1 MTVRVAAFDCGTN
14 SLRLLVADLDPAAG
28 TSTELVRE
36 MRIVRLGEGVDRTGR
51 ISGEAMTR
59 VFTAIEEYAELVAS
73 FDVEAIRFCATSA
86 ARDAENS
93 EEFMAGVRARAGVQ
107 PEVLDGDAEAEAS
120 FSGAVRDLPDLPD
133 LSGPLLVCDIGGG
146 STELILGTAADG
158 ILAAHSLDIG
168 SVRLNER
175 HLADDPP
182 TAAQVAAATADIEA
196 ALDGCRVDPST
207 AGALVGV
214 AGTVTTVAAGVLGL
228 PAYDRAAIH
237 HSALPADD
245 VHATVSRLLAMT
257 VAERRSLGYMHP
269 GRADVIGAGALILDR
284 LLRRTPVETLLV
296 SEHDILDGIAWSLA
310 PSNPALGKAP

>member
-51 ISGEAMTR
+51 ISDEAMTR
-59 VFTAIEEYAELVAS
+59 VFTAIEEYAELVTS

-93 EEFMAGVRARAGVQ
+93 EEFMAGVRARVGVQ

-133 LSGPLLVCDIGGG
+133 LAGPLLVCDIGGG

-158 ILAAHSLDIG
+158 ILAAQSLDIG

-182 TAAQVAAATADIEA
+182 TAAQVEAAIADIDA
-196 ALDGCRVDPST
+196 ALDGCRVDLSG
-207 AGALVGV
+207 AGALIGV
-214 AGTVTTVAAGVLGL
+214 AGTVTTVAAGVLDL
-228 PAYDRAAIH
+228 PAYDRTAIH
-237 HSALPADD
+237 HSALPAAD
-245 VHATVSRLLAMT
+245 VHATVSQLLAMT
-257 VAERRSLGYMHP
+257 VAERRALGYMHP

-284 LLRRTPVETLLV
+284 LLRRTPVVSLLV

-310 PSNPALGKAP
+310 PSNPAPGKAS